1 MDLYKARVGVG
12 ISDEERSKL
21 IFREVQELE
30 EEVNKK
36 AKIVLLYIIY
46 FFIFFGISP
55 ELS

>member
-21 IFREVQELE
+21 IFREVQELG